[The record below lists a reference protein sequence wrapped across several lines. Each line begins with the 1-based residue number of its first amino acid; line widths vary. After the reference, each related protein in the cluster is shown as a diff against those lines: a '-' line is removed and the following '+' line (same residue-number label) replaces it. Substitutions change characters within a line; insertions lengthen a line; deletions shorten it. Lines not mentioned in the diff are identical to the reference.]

1 MSGTASSPVGVGIIG
16 AGVISD
22 IYLANLTTRFPNVR
36 VVAIADMIV
45 ERAHARA
52 EKYGIAALS
61 VDELLGRDDIEL
73 VVNLTIP
80 LAHYP
85 VARQIVEA
93 GKSVYNE
100 KPLTESCEQG
110 RELLALAAERGVL
123 VGGAP
128 DTFLG
133 GGLQTARQ
141 LIDEGM
147 IGLPIAATAVMYS
160 HGHES
165 WHPDPAF
172 YYQPGAGPML
182 DMGPYYVTALVSL
195 LGPVAR
201 VASIAGISFPERTI
215 TSEPRAGEVITVNTP
230 THIAASMEFAS
241 GSIGTIT
248 TSFDVYDTQHFG
260 LMIYGTEGT
269 LRLPDPNTFGGT
281 IEILQPAA
289 FKAKRDPL
297 SVGRTP
303 DDRTDPNTVDRPQW
317 EPVPLTHGF
326 TDNSR
331 GLGVADL
338 AHAIRTGSPAR
349 ASGALAYHVLEV
361 MHATLESS
369 EQGRHILIESTV
381 TRPAALPADET
392 FS

>member
-1 MSGTASSPVGVGIIG
+1 MTHGSYTPVGVGIIG

-22 IYLANLTTRFPNVR
+22 IYLRNLTTRFPNVR
-36 VVAIADMIV
+36 AVAIADLMV
-45 ERAHARA
+45 DRAQARA
-52 EKYGIAALS
+52 ASYGVEALS
-61 VDELLGRDDIEL
+61 VDDLLAREDIEI

-80 LAHYP
+80 LAHAS
-85 VARQIVEA
+85 VARQVVSA

-100 KPLTESCEQG
+100 KPLTETREQG
-110 RELLALAAERGVL
+110 QDLLALAAERGVL

-133 GGLQTARQ
+133 GGLQTARD
-141 LIDEGM
+141 LLDSGA
-147 IGLPIAATAVMYS
+147 IGLPIAATAVMLS

-165 WHPDPAF
+165 WHPDPSF

-195 LGPVAR
+195 LGSISR
-201 VASIAGISFPERTI
+201 VSSSTAISFQERVI
-215 TSEPRAGEVITVNTP
+215 TSQPKAGEVISVNTP
-230 THIAASMEFAS
+230 THIAATFDFAN
-241 GSIGTIT
+241 GAIGTLT
-248 TSFDVYDTQHFG
+248 TSFDVYDTTHSG
-260 LMIYGTEGT
+260 LVIYGTEGT

-289 FKAKRDPL
+289 FKAARDPL

-303 DDRTDPNTVDRPQW
+303 DDRRDANTLEKPTW
-317 EPVPLTHGF
+317 EDVPLTHAF
-326 TDNSR
+326 TENSR

-338 AHAIRTGSPAR
+338 AQALRDGTTPR
-349 ASGALAYHVLEV
+349 ASGELAYHVLDV

-369 EQGRHILIESTV
+369 QLGQHIAIESTV
-381 TRPAALPADET
+381 LRPAPLPRSGAL
-392 FS
+392 

>member
-1 MSGTASSPVGVGIIG
+1 MSGIASDPVGIGIIG

-22 IYLANLTTRFPNVR
+22 IYLTNLTSRFPNVR

-45 ERAHARA
+45 ERAQARA
-52 EKYGIAALS
+52 EKYGVEALT
-61 VDELLGRDDIEL
+61 VDDLLRRDDVEL

-80 LAHYP
+80 LAHFP
-85 VARQIVEA
+85 VAKQVVEA

-100 KPLTESCEQG
+100 KPLTESRDQG
-110 RELLALAAERGVL
+110 RDLLALAAERGVL

-141 LIDEGM
+141 LIDDGV

-182 DMGPYYVTALVSL
+182 DMGPYYITALVSL

-215 TSEPRAGEVITVNTP
+215 TSEPKTGEVISVNTP
-230 THIAASMEFAS
+230 THIAATMEFETGA
-241 GSIGTIT
+241 IGTIT
-248 TSFDVYDTQHFG
+248 TSFDVYDTQHSG

-281 IEILQPAA
+281 IELLQPAA

-303 DDRTDPNTVDRPQW
+303 DDTTDPNQVDRPQW

-338 AHAIRTGSPAR
+338 ARALRTGTPAR
-349 ASGALAYHVLEV
+349 ASGELAFHVLEV

-369 EQGRHILIESTV
+369 EQGQHIAIESTV
-381 TRPAALPADET
+381 ARPAALPASET
-392 FS
+392 FD